1 MILSRYLL
9 REVVATWLAITF
21 VLLAILV
28 ASRFASALNFAAK
41 GSIPKDLL
49 LSIVGLSSLR
59 YLVILMPVGLLLAIL
74 RSLGR
79 MYSENEMAAMA
90 GCGVG
95 PMRVYRPVMLLAV
108 VVAILTAALALQ
120 VGPWAGRQADYLLRN
135 SERLLRSGPFDPGQF
150 KLLPNRRAVF
160 YTSTLSAD
168 GTQLGDVFVQTEDP
182 GGGVDTVV
190 ARSGNQHLD
199 AATGVR
205 EIVLHDGYRYLGQAG
220 QAAYDV
226 VRFKQLQLRVLPS
239 PLISP
244 AVAHQFKTTPALL
257 ASHDPADEA
266 ELQARI
272 ALPLSVL
279 ILALLA
285 VPLSHLRPRQG
296 HYSKIVLGMIIYL
309 LYANLVSVAQKWIGK
324 GELPPELGLWW
335 IHAIVLAGTLA
346 LVAVRSGWIR
356 RRRVRLSLAATA

>member
-9 REVVATWLAITF
+9 REVLATWLAITF
-21 VLLAILV
+21 VLLAILI

-41 GSIPKDLL
+41 GAIPKDLL

-59 YLVILMPVGLLLAIL
+59 YLVILMPVSLLLAIL

-95 PMRVYRPVMLLAV
+95 PLRIYRPVMLFAV
-108 VVAILTAALALQ
+108 LVAILTAILALQ

-135 SERLLRSGPFDPGQF
+135 SQRLLRSGPFDPGQF
-150 KLLPNRRAVF
+150 KLLPNDRAVF
-160 YTSTLSAD
+160 YTSKLSAD
-168 GTQLGDVFVQTEDP
+168 GTQLGDVFAQTEARD
-182 GGGVDTVV
+182 GVTDTVV
-190 ARSGNQHLD
+190 ARSGDQHLD

-205 EIVLHDGYRYLGQAG
+205 QITLHDGYRYLGQAG
-220 QAAYDV
+220 HAGYDV
-226 VRFKQLQLRVLPS
+226 VRFKQLQMRILPS
-239 PLISP
+239 PLVSP
-244 AVAHQFKTTPALL
+244 AVSHQFKTTSALL
-257 ASHDPADEA
+257 AAHDPVDQA
-266 ELQARI
+266 ELQARM

-285 VPLSHLRPRQG
+285 IPLSHLRPRQG

-324 GELPPELGLWW
+324 GELSPDLGLWW
-335 IHAIVLAGTLA
+335 IHAIVLAGA
-346 LVAVRSGWIR
+346 LGLIAVRGGWLR
-356 RRRVRLSLAATA
+356 RRHLRPLIATAA